1 MPGIRKAAFFSI
13 FQLKIFIFQSCFQN
27 ILNSFLVSI
36 SEDPGQPI
44 KLDATNISSIAD
56 APVIIDAPIKFLLHG
71 YTGHV
76 NYSPNMELRPGK
88 DNISFIVL
96 EELITIIKIIIIH
109 NNKLLIQ

>member
-1 MPGIRKAAFFSI
+1 MF
-13 FQLKIFIFQSCFQN
+13 
-27 ILNSFLVSI
+27 I

-44 KLDATNISSIAD
+44 KLDATNISSVAE

-88 DNISFIVL
+88 DNISFIAFRG
-96 EELITIIKIIIIH
+96 TND
-109 NNKLLIQ
+109 NNNNNTRRSCSCSFNNLDLHTNMNRLQSIMQMI